1 MANVNITHITCCE
14 CGISFWVPTEF
25 NQQLLK
31 RQNTFYCPSGHPQ
44 SYTGKTDVQKAREAR
59 DRYKNCYEDEKE
71 EKDRLARSNSA
82 LRGVITRQKKKK

>member
-44 SYTGKTDVQKAREAR
+44 SYTGKTDVQIVLQVA
-59 DRYKNCYEDEKE
+59 YPPNP
-71 EKDRLARSNSA
+71 A
-82 LRGVITRQKKKK
+82 LTF